1 MPARPMTLIAS
12 LAVAGSLA
20 SLWLWVNPPGRF
32 GPSCYGYTSYSSVPR
47 PFMDVQV
54 LPDGRFRSVEKTHDV
69 GVKQLRWL
77 IDANPKILIVS
88 IGWNGVVK
96 VRPEVRA
103 LLGTEIHVLPT
114 GKAFELFNR
123 MKQAGRSVAIHVHST
138 C

>member
-1 MPARPMTLIAS
+1 MRAGPMTRIVS

-47 PFMDVQV
+47 PLMDVQV
-54 LPDGRFRSVEKTHDV
+54 RPDGRFRSVEKTHDV
-69 GVKQLRWL
+69 GVAQLRWL
-77 IDANPKILIVS
+77 IDAKPEILIVS
-88 IGWNGVVK
+88 IGWNRVVK

-103 LLGTEIHVLPT
+103 LPETEVHVLPT
-114 GKAFELFNR
+114 GEALELFNR
-123 MKQAGRSVAIHVHST
+123 MKQAGRAVAIHVHST